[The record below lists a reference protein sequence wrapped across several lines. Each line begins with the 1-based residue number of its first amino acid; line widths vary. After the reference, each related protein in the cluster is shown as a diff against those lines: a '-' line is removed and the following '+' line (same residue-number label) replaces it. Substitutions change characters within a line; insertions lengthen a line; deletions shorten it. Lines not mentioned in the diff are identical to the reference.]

1 MPNIPDNTPLW
12 LTILIF
18 LGVGVMAL
26 MQLRTNDGKY
36 KSESKLNDAAALEKI
51 SAAYDKL
58 LENMQERLEKVEA
71 KVKKFEIWVP
81 KLIDQ
86 IHQLGGIP
94 VEPPDTGDLLKGSR
108 S

>member
-18 LGVGVMAL
+18 IGVGAL
-26 MQLRTNDGKY
+26 AFMQMRTNDGRQR
-36 KSESKLNDAAALEKI
+36 SDSKLNDAAALEKI
-51 SAAYDKL
+51 SAAYDNL